1 MSNYNEAF
9 MLRAIELARLGMRS
23 DSGGPFGS
31 VVVLDGKVVGE
42 GNNQVTSTNDPTAHA
57 EVVAIRDA
65 CKNLNTFELA
75 GAEIYASCEPC
86 PMCLAAIYWSR
97 AAVIYIANDR
107 HQAADAGFD
116 DAFIYDEISLP
127 TDKRSILIEHHA
139 SEEALSVFREW
150 TTKTDKIEY

>member
-1 MSNYNEAF
+1 MSNYNEEF

-23 DSGGPFGS
+23 GYGGPFGS

-65 CKNLNTFELA
+65 CKNLDTFELA
-75 GAEIYASCEPC
+75 GAEVYATCEPC

-97 AAVIYIANDR
+97 ATSVYIANDR

-116 DAFIYDEISLP
+116 DAFIYDELDLP
-127 TDKRSILIEHHA
+127 IENRSISIIHRPDPRAVELF
-139 SEEALSVFREW
+139 EEWKA
-150 TTKTDKIEY
+150 KTDKVNY